1 MKKLILS
8 IALSAFALSLVAAE
22 GDAAKEKAAC
32 PKGKDPATCPMSK
45 DKGCASEKAKD
56 GGCCPKEK
64 AEPAKK

>member
-8 IALSAFALSLVAAE
+8 IALSAFALSLVAADC
-22 GDAAKEKAAC
+22 GDTKDKAAC
-32 PKGKDPATCPMSK
+32 PKGKDPTTCPMSK
-45 DKGCASEKAKD
+45 EKGCPSEKAKD